1 MDNTYQ
7 LRRYKDQL
15 ARRHVYIFLAF
26 GVCLNENVCN
36 IILCLEDWII
46 TYSLITLLQCV
57 HFADA

>member
-15 ARRHVYIFLAF
+15 ARRSMYIIPSF
-26 GVCLNENVCN
+26 GVCLNENICN

-46 TYSLITLLQCV
+46 RYSWITELQCV
-57 HFADA
+57 DFADA

>member
-15 ARRHVYIFLAF
+15 ARRSMYIIPSF
-26 GVCLNENVCN
+26 GVYLNENVCN

-46 TYSLITLLQCV
+46 RYS
-57 HFADA
+57 